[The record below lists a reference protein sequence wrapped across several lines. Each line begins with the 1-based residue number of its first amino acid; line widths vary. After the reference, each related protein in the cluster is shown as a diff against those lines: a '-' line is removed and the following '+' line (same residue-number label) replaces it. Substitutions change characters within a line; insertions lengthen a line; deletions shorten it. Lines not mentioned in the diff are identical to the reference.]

1 MPKRLRYMALAIAIV
16 AALMW
21 MKHERDADTCRE
33 SGGQWD
39 SSANSCVPAAPAPG
53 SRAG

>member
-1 MPKRLRYMALAIAIV
+1 MALAIAIV

-21 MKHERDADTCRE
+21 MKHEHDADTCRK

-39 SSANSCVPAAPAPG
+39 NAASACILVTPAAG
-53 SRAG
+53 SREG

>member
-1 MPKRLRYMALAIAIV
+1 MALAIAIV

-21 MKHERDADTCRE
+21 MKHEHDADTCRK

-39 SSANSCVPAAPAPG
+39 SSENTCVSTTPAAG